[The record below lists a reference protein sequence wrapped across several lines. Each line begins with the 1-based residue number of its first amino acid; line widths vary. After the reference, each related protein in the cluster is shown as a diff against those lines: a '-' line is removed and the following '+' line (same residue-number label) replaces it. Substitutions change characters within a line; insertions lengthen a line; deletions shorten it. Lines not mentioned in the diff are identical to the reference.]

1 MERGCAVQPWIERVD
16 GVDMVLVGCGG
27 WRAEGGG
34 WRVEVGGCSRWVN
47 GLGEVATVSGRFG
60 GHSQE
65 SERPYRSPKDVCHHA
80 DDE

>member
-34 WRVEVGGCSRWVN
+34 WRVFKVGQWIGGGCHREWQVRGSFAGV
-47 GLGEVATVSGRFG
+47 GEAI
-60 GHSQE
+60 
-65 SERPYRSPKDVCHHA
+65 
-80 DDE
+80 